1 VPDWDAMA
9 MVGRVA
15 RPHGIR
21 GQVIVN
27 PETDFPGERFLPGAE
42 LFVNRAGRAEPIT
55 ITTVRFQQQRPVIG
69 IRGIDDMNAAA
80 TLAGAELRVPIDR
93 LATLPADTFY
103 RHDLIGC
110 AVETSAGAVI
120 GQVEDVEGTMGGS
133 RLVVKAEGGAEVLV
147 PLAAAICKVIDPAAR
162 RIVIDPPAGLLE
174 LNEGRRAKG

>member
-9 MVGRVA
+9 VVGRVA
-15 RPHGIR
+15 RPHGLR

-27 PETDFPGERFLPGAE
+27 PETDFPEERFQPGAE
-42 LFVNRAGRAEPIT
+42 LFVNRGGVAESIT

-69 IRGIDDMNAAA
+69 FRGIDDMNAAA

-93 LATLPADTFY
+93 LAVLPPDTFY

-133 RLVVKAEGGAEVLV
+133 RLVVKTSGGVEVLV
-147 PLAAAICKVIDPAAR
+147 PLVAEICTAIDPAAK
-162 RIVIDPPAGLLE
+162 RIVIDPPEGLLE
-174 LNEGRRAKG
+174 LNERAKG

>member
-9 MVGRVA
+9 VVGRVA
-15 RPHGIR
+15 RPHGLR

-27 PETDFPGERFLPGAE
+27 PETDFPGERFQPGAE
-42 LFVNRAGRAEPIT
+42 LFVNRGGVAESIT

-69 IRGIDDMNAAA
+69 LRGIDDMNAAA

-93 LATLPADTFY
+93 LAVLPPDTFY

-110 AVETSAGAVI
+110 AVETSAGAVV

-133 RLVVKAEGGAEVLV
+133 RLVVKTNGGVEVLV
-147 PLAAAICKVIDPAAR
+147 PLAAEICTAIDPAAK
-162 RIVIDPPAGLLE
+162 RIVIDPPEGLLE
-174 LNEGRRAKG
+174 LNKRVRL